1 MSLKKITAI
10 LLLGL
15 LFAGC
20 REASQAPAGP
30 REKIVIDLALPQAC
44 LVQLAFANGYFAN
57 EGLDATLRLQTS
69 GKAALQGVLAGNA
82 DLATV
87 SETPIVFA
95 RLAGRPVA
103 IIATVGTASKN
114 LAVVARKDQGINR
127 PANLQGKKVGITLG
141 TNAEFFLDTI
151 SIANGIGRDRIM
163 IVNLEPE
170 AMLPALV
177 SGRVDAVATWEPQ
190 VIRLQME
197 LGNRGVTFYN
207 EELYTENFNLVTTPD
222 YVAQHPETV
231 QKLLRALVK
240 AEKFA
245 QQNPGEARRILAES
259 SGLDLALVNAVW
271 DSFDLRVTLQQS
283 LVIALE
289 DQARWATQRTRNEA
303 VRIHDYQADIYPLG
317 LLAVKPEAV
326 RLIR

>member
-1 MSLKKITAI
+1 MSLKKIAAI

-20 REASQAPAGP
+20 REAPQAPAGP
-30 REKIVIDLALPQAC
+30 REKVVIDLALPQAC
-44 LVQLAFANGYFAN
+44 LVQLAFAKGYFAH

-95 RLAGRPVA
+95 RLAGKPVA

-114 LAVVARKDQGINR
+114 LAVVARKDQGISR
-127 PANLQGKKVGITLG
+127 PADLQGKKVGVTLG
-141 TNAEFFLDTI
+141 SNGEFFLDTI
-151 SIANGIGRDRIM
+151 FIANGIVRDRIM

-177 SGRVDAVATWEPQ
+177 SGQVDAVATWEPQ
-190 VIRLQME
+190 VIRLHKE

-207 EELYTENFNLVTTPD
+207 EELYTESCNLVATPD

-240 AEKFA
+240 AEEFA
-245 QQNPGEARRILAES
+245 QQNPIEARRILADS
-259 SGLDLALVNAVW
+259 SGLNLALVNAVW
-271 DSFDLRVTLQQS
+271 DIFDLRVTLQQS

-289 DQARWATQRTRNEA
+289 EQARWATQRTRNEA
-303 VRIHDYQADIYPLG
+303 VRIHDYQADIYPVG
-317 LLAVKPEAV
+317 LLAVKPAAV